1 MRKIWNLTKND
12 IFSLW
17 KSSRFLFVLVLL
29 YQALYCVVG
38 SDLSFLSMITVI
50 VGGMF
55 SYNSIAYDEKNGWN
69 RFVLTTAYSRK
80 DYVLGKYLLAF
91 TGTLAGALVALLS
104 DSLAMTF
111 GRVEAEAT
119 LSPIL
124 PAVIAATF
132 LMVSF
137 SLPLSFLFGMEK
149 ARIVSLLTVAMICGT
164 AGGASVLVDGRS
176 WNGSLLLPSLII
188 LTASL
193 AILCLSALLSV
204 NIYSRRQL

>member
-188 LTASL
+188 LAASL